1 VDVIKIQGRSLPAE
15 MVRAIIGTYRAA
27 ADAWKCGQ
35 KSDQKTDP
43 TTDQTTDQ
51 TTNGNRAALPVMW
64 TVQGR

>member
-35 KSDQKTDP
+35 KSDQKTD
-43 TTDQTTDQ
+43 Q